1 MVGDEYYM
9 RQFIG
14 DEHKSVVDITVDR
27 LIRYL
32 QDEGLDD
39 GDRLPN
45 ERTLSEL
52 LDVGRSTLREALQR
66 LSARNVLEI
75 KRGVGVFVSYKQYY
89 HAEAA
94 ADYSWSNC
102 AVCAENRRSAARRD
116 NADASFDFECHSFR
130 RWRRSLRCHVSPFDL
145 QP

>member
-1 MVGDEYYM
+1 M

-14 DEHKSVVDITVDR
+14 DEHKSVVDITVDW

-66 LSARNVLEI
+66 LSAR
-75 KRGVGVFVSYKQYY
+75 R
-89 HAEAA
+89 
-94 ADYSWSNC
+94 
-102 AVCAENRRSAARRD
+102 
-116 NADASFDFECHSFR
+116 
-130 RWRRSLRCHVSPFDL
+130 
-145 QP
+145 